1 MTITEFIYDSIIQ
14 PQMKTRDNSRYDQW
28 VNLMDIFR
36 DVTDLKTGTGAP
48 GAEVMG
54 DVATAKKARHFSG
67 AVTEP

>member
-1 MTITEFIYDSIIQ
+1 
-14 PQMKTRDNSRYDQW
+14 MKTPDSSRYDQW

-67 AVTEP
+67 AVIEP